1 MRKIT
6 LALAFR
12 TLGGCSIVL
21 THAPCPEHRRNNT
34 PRPDPILLE
43 GGPDDGAQVELL
55 WGYPPGVPTPD
66 PALLCLAAKSQAG
79 VGELAT
85 PRVWLDALLLHGR

>member
-66 PALLCLAAKSQAG
+66 PALLMSG
-79 VGELAT
+79 GDE
-85 PRVWLDALLLHGR
+85 PGGWG

>member
-66 PALLCLAAKSQAG
+66 PALLMSG
-79 VGELAT
+79 GEE
-85 PRVWLDALLLHGR
+85 PGGCG